1 MINSELP
8 LAYRLFVVREANPVA
23 ENSAIANLRIRIP
36 SPYDQL
42 LPIDTT
48 PKSPWIPPA
57 TPVQVKP
64 PKILTPY
71 DQLYQIGITLENLL
85 LPPVT
90 PMEVKQLRIPPTPC
104 DDLFDTANR
113 VQILLEPPT
122 SLRTQVSLG
131 EKPDVL
137 GDVVYLFRAEECI
150 KDE

>member
-1 MINSELP
+1 
-8 LAYRLFVVREANPVA
+8 LFVIREDNPVA
-23 ENSAIANLRIRIP
+23 ENSAIANSRIRIP
-36 SPYDQL
+36 SLYDQL

-71 DQLYQIGITLENLL
+71 DQLYQVGITPENLL
-85 LPPVT
+85 PPPVT

-104 DDLFDTANR
+104 DDLVVTANR
-113 VQILLEPPT
+113 VQVLLNSPT
-122 SLRTQVSLG
+122 SLREQLSLG
-131 EKPDVL
+131 EKPDASIL
-137 GDVVYLFRAEECI
+137 GDGVYLFPKEECI